1 MSRQNRYRTD
11 RRSSRRP
18 PSTESDDAIPEAD
31 RPRSGTITAIR
42 TQQRDQERVSV
53 FLDDVFAF
61 GLNQQI
67 VLDRGLHS
75 GQRLT
80 EADTA
85 ELVALDETSRA
96 TAAALQFLGY
106 RPRSEGEIQQ
116 RLRQR
121 GFGGNAVDETIA
133 KLRDWRY
140 VDDGDFAQRW
150 IENRLV
156 HRPRSARLLAQELRQ
171 KGVNAGTTSEAID
184 EAAIDEIADATTL
197 AADKMR
203 KLASLP
209 EDIRVR
215 RVTGFLARRG
225 YGFGVIRAALDGLV
239 DVEPDSGN
247 LDTDPGDDRDVPA
260 DR

>member
-1 MSRQNRYRTD
+1 MSRPNRYHTD
-11 RRSSRRP
+11 RHSRQRP
-18 PSTESDDAIPEAD
+18 NSVEPDDTTPEAD

-42 TQQRDQERVSV
+42 TQQRDQERASV
-53 FLDDVFAF
+53 FLDDTFAF
-61 GLNQQI
+61 GLDQQI

-75 GQRLT
+75 GQTLT

-85 ELVALDETSRA
+85 ELLALDEVSRA

-106 RPRSEGEIQQ
+106 RPRSEGEIER

-121 GFGGNAVDETIA
+121 AFTQRAIDTTID
-133 KLRDWRY
+133 KLRAWRY

-171 KGVNAGTTSEAID
+171 KGVDAGTAADAIG
-184 EAAIDEIADATTL
+184 EAAIDEVADARTL

-203 KLASLP
+203 KLSSLP
-209 EDIRVR
+209 DDVRIR

-225 YGFGVIRAALDGLV
+225 YGFGVIRTALDGLA
-239 DVEPDSGN
+239 DPADPASLDTEPDDDSD
-247 LDTDPGDDRDVPA
+247 LTTDR
-260 DR
+260 

>member
-11 RRSSRRP
+11 RRSRRRP
-18 PSTESDDAIPEAD
+18 SSEEPDDAIPEAD
-31 RPRSGTITAIR
+31 RPRSGVITAIR
-42 TQQRDQERVSV
+42 TQQRDHERVSV

-75 GQRLT
+75 GQALT
-80 EADTA
+80 EADTG
-85 ELVALDETSRA
+85 ELLVLDETARA

-106 RPRSEGEIQQ
+106 RPRSEGEIQR

-121 GFGGNAVDETIA
+121 GFAGGAIDATIA

-140 VDDGDFAQRW
+140 VDDGDFAHRW

-171 KGVNAGTTSEAID
+171 KGVDAGTAASAID
-184 EAAIDEIADATTL
+184 ESDIDEVADAKAL
-197 AADKMR
+197 ANDKMR
-203 KLASLP
+203 RLSGVP
-209 EDIRVR
+209 EEVRTR

-225 YGFGVIRAALDGLV
+225 YGFEVIRTALQQLDV
-239 DVEPDSGN
+239 DPERDDVVEDPAVSNDS
-247 LDTDPGDDRDVPA
+247 
-260 DR
+260 